1 MNISEK
7 TSLDTLWSAIQADF
21 RTIFPDDVYR
31 TWFTSLTCD
40 IVDDEVVILGVPND
54 FTAIWIEEN
63 YADIIVK
70 RFQMA
75 LGHNVQLQFQTR
87 LEEKSNPEP
96 AAPQENTNVGED
108 RQVLSMSL
116 GTEALKELF
125 TEPAKGHHVINT
137 DGDAYLLN
145 PKNTFENFIVG
156 AGNQMAHAAC
166 VAVANAPAKA
176 YNPLFLYGD
185 TGLGKT
191 HLMHAVAHYVLSRT
205 PQTRI
210 VYTSTEK
217 FTNEFIQAIQTNA
230 LTRFRQKYR
239 RVDILLIDDVHFLSG
254 KERIQE
260 EFFHTF
266 NELFESQ
273 KQIFLSSDRPASE
286 IAKLESRL
294 VSRFQWGLVTDIQ
307 VPDLETRMAI
317 LGKKS
322 GDIHL
327 SLSPDVLEFLA
338 QRVSTNVRRL
348 EGALTRIAS
357 YASLTKAVIDV
368 PTVNRLLR
376 DIFQEEKQIQVPLE
390 VIQQKVAEHYH
401 IKLSDMLGKKRPA
414 NIAFPRQVA
423 MYLSRLITSQSLMEI
438 GQMFGGRDHGT
449 VIHACKTVENMME
462 QDPMIKRTVEHLKQ
476 TLQKGF

>member
-1 MNISEK
+1 MTADGKE
-7 TSLDTLWSAIQADF
+7 SLTALWSVIQADF
-21 RTIFPDDVYR
+21 RNVFPEEVYHA
-31 TWFTSLTCD
+31 WFLSLSCD
-40 IVDDEVVILGVPND
+40 AVDNENVTLGAPND
-54 FTAIWIEEN
+54 FAAIWIEEN
-63 YADIIVK
+63 YADVITQRLQLV
-70 RFQMA
+70 
-75 LGHNVQLQFQTR
+75 LGHNVKLCFQSRAKGKASPVGPAPELQPAENPQL
-87 LEEKSNPEP
+87 
-96 AAPQENTNVGED
+96 V
-108 RQVLSMSL
+108 SMSL
-116 GTEALKELF
+116 GDEALKELSL
-125 TEPAKGHHVINT
+125 EGQQEHRVINT
-137 DGDAYLLN
+137 EGDPYLLN

-166 VAVANAPAKA
+166 MAVANAPARA

-191 HLMHAVAHYVLSRT
+191 HLMHAVAHYVLNQT
-205 PQTRI
+205 PRTRI

-230 LTRFRQKYR
+230 LTKFRQKYR
-239 RVDILLIDDVHFLSG
+239 RVDILLIDDIHFLSG

-273 KQIFLSSDRPASE
+273 KQIFLSSDRPAAE
-286 IAKLESRL
+286 ISKLEGRL

-317 LGKKS
+317 LGRKS
-322 GDIHL
+322 ADMNLHL
-327 SLSPDVLEFLA
+327 SSEVLEFLA

-357 YASLTKAVIDV
+357 YAALTKATVDV
-368 PTVNRLLR
+368 PTLSRLLR
-376 DIFQEEKQIQVPLE
+376 DIFQEDKQIQVPLE
-390 VIQQKVAEHYH
+390 YIQQKVAEHYH
-401 IKLSDMLGKKRPA
+401 LKLADMLSKKRPA

-423 MYLSRLITSQSLMEI
+423 MYLSRLITSQSLVEI
-438 GQMFGGRDHGT
+438 GQTFGGRDHGT

-462 QDPMIKRTVEHLKQ
+462 QDPTIKRSVEHLKQ

>member
-1 MNISEK
+1 MTADGKE
-7 TSLDTLWSAIQADF
+7 SLEALWSVVQADF
-21 RTIFPDDVYR
+21 RNIFPEDVYR
-31 TWFTSLTCD
+31 AWFLSLSCD
-40 IVDDEVVILGVPND
+40 AVDNENVTLGVPND
-54 FTAIWIEEN
+54 FAAIWIEEN
-63 YADIIVK
+63 YADVITK
-70 RFQMA
+70 RLQLA
-75 LGHNVQLQFQTR
+75 LGRNVKLCFQSR
-87 LEEKSNPEP
+87 AKREAEAANPAPEVQP
-96 AAPQENTNVGED
+96 AENQHLV
-108 RQVLSMSL
+108 SISL
-116 GTEALKELF
+116 GDEALKELSL
-125 TEPAKGHHVINT
+125 EGQKEHRVINT
-137 DGDAYLLN
+137 EGDSYLLN

-166 VAVANAPAKA
+166 VAVANAPARA

-191 HLMHAVAHYVLSRT
+191 HLMHAVAHYVLNQKPR
-205 PQTRI
+205 TRI

-230 LTRFRQKYR
+230 LTKFRQKYR
-239 RVDILLIDDVHFLSG
+239 RVDILLIDDIHFLSG

-273 KQIFLSSDRPASE
+273 KQIFLSSDRPAAE
-286 IAKLESRL
+286 IAKLEGRL

-317 LGKKS
+317 LGRKS
-322 GDIHL
+322 GDMKLHL
-327 SLSPDVLEFLA
+327 SSEVLEFLA

-357 YASLTKAVIDV
+357 YASLTKAAVDV
-368 PTVNRLLR
+368 PTLSRLLR

-390 VIQQKVAEHYH
+390 FIQQKVAEHYH
-401 IKLSDMLGKKRPA
+401 LKLADMLSKKRPA

-423 MYLSRLITSQSLMEI
+423 MYLSRLITSQSLAEI
-438 GQMFGGRDHGT
+438 GQMFGGRDHST

-462 QDPMIKRTVEHLKQ
+462 QDPAIKRSVEHLKQ